1 MIMQQDRIWLI
12 DDDEQLADILSL
24 TLETQGYAA
33 EVSRS
38 AAQAL
43 ELLGQRERIQNT
55 SAVLLDLRLA
65 DQDGLTLLPRIR
77 EELPEV
83 PVFIITAHG
92 DVDSAVEAFT
102 LGANGYFRKPF
113 EEGELTEKLRQAV
126 DQYRLKLEVRN
137 LRSRA
142 ITSENVPKVSD
153 LIPSRDPSMAP
164 LLKRVEMAANVMS
177 NCVIHGES
185 GTGKELVARAL
196 HRLSPRRSG
205 PFIAFNCA
213 ALPESLMESEL
224 FGHVRGAFT
233 DAKESKSGLFA
244 RASGGTLFLDEIGDA
259 PLSIQAKLLRVLQEK
274 EVLPLG
280 ATTPI
285 KVDVRVVAATH
296 KCLKTEVEQKR
307 FRLDLYYRLH
317 VLRLEVPP
325 LRDRPRDI
333 PFLGSFF
340 AEKLAR
346 EMNLMFRGFTTS
358 ALTEM
363 ERYAW
368 PGNVRELQNRIE
380 QAMALGGGG
389 IIPSRNLFPE
399 REVPNEF
406 ETELEEGALAAGIE
420 SGTHPGDEALL
431 PSYQEAKIDF
441 ERNYLER
448 VLHAA
453 KGNIAKAA
461 RMASKSRT
469 EVYGLLRKHGLNPT
483 LFKNSDDEVR
493 KA

>member
-1 MIMQQDRIWLI
+1 MMQDRIWLI

-24 TLETQGYAA
+24 TLETQGYEV

-38 AAQAL
+38 SAQAL
-43 ELLGQRERIQNT
+43 TLLSDRERVQRT

-77 EELPEV
+77 EELPEA

-113 EEGELTEKLRQAV
+113 EEGELKTKLRQAI
-126 DQYRLKLEVRN
+126 DQYRLKREVQS
-137 LRSRA
+137 LRSRSTTEA
-142 ITSENVPKVSD
+142 DTLPRVTD

-164 LLKRVEMAANVMS
+164 LLKRVEMAAFVMS
-177 NCVIHGES
+177 NCVIQGES

-196 HRLSPRRSG
+196 HRLSPRREG

-244 RASGGTLFLDEIGDA
+244 QANGGTLFLDEIGDA
-259 PLSIQAKLLRVLQEK
+259 PLSIQAKLLRVLQER

-280 ATTPI
+280 ATRPI

-317 VLRLEVPP
+317 VLRLEIPP
-325 LRDRPRDI
+325 LRERPRDI
-333 PFLGSFF
+333 LFLGSFF
-340 AEKLAR
+340 AEKLSR
-346 EMNLMFRGFTTS
+346 EMNLMFRGFTG
-358 ALTEM
+358 AAQAEM
-363 ERYAW
+363 ERYSW

-389 IIPSRNLFPE
+389 VIPSRHLFPE
-399 REVPNEF
+399 KEIPEGIEE
-406 ETELEEGALAAGIE
+406 ETETAAFAGEAMETSE
-420 SGTHPGDEALL
+420 SAL

-448 VLHAA
+448 VLQAA

-469 EVYGLLRKHGLNPT
+469 EVYGLLRKHGLNPL
-483 LFKNSDDEVR
+483 LFKNSGDEDVR

>member
-1 MIMQQDRIWLI
+1 MKDRIWLI
-12 DDDEQLADILSL
+12 DDDEQLTDILSL
-24 TLETQGYAA
+24 TLETHGYLV

-38 AAQAL
+38 SGQAL
-43 ELLGQRERIQNT
+43 DLLQRRETIQDS

-102 LGANGYFRKPF
+102 LGASGYFRKPF
-113 EEGELTEKLRQAV
+113 EDGELTEKLRQAI
-126 DQYRLKLEVRN
+126 DQYRLKQEVQV

-142 ITSENVPKVSD
+142 LANENLPRVAD
-153 LIPSRDPSMAP
+153 LIPSRDPAMGP
-164 LLKRVEMAANVMS
+164 LLKKVEMAANVMS

-196 HRLSPRRSG
+196 HRLSPRRNG

-233 DAKESKSGLFA
+233 DAKEAKAGLFM
-244 RASGGTLFLDEIGDA
+244 RANGGTLFLDEIGDA

-274 EVLPLG
+274 EILPLG
-280 ATTPI
+280 ATTPV

-317 VLRLEVPP
+317 VLRLEIPA
-325 LRDRPRDI
+325 LRERPRDI
-333 PFLGSFF
+333 IFLGSFF

-346 EMNLMFRGFTTS
+346 EMNLMFRGFTGAAQS
-358 ALTEM
+358 EM

-399 REVPNEF
+399 RETPE
-406 ETELEEGALAAGIE
+406 A
-420 SGTHPGDEALL
+420 GDEDMETLFEDNKEMPRDEAPL
-431 PSYQEAKIDF
+431 PSYQEAKSDF
-441 ERNYLER
+441 EKNYLER

-469 EVYGLLRKHGLNPT
+469 EVYGLLRKHGLNP
-483 LFKNSDDEVR
+483 LVFKNSEVEEVSSNR
-493 KA
+493 EA

>member
-1 MIMQQDRIWLI
+1 MQDLIWLI

-24 TLETQGYAA
+24 TLETQGYDVC
-33 EVSRS
+33 VSRS
-38 AAQAL
+38 SEQAL
-43 ELLGQRERIQNT
+43 GILADRDRIQNA

-65 DQDGLTLLPRIR
+65 DQDGLTLLPKLR
-77 EELPEV
+77 EELPEA
-83 PVFIITAHG
+83 PIFIITAHG

-102 LGANGYFRKPF
+102 LGANGYIRKPF
-113 EEGELTEKLRQAV
+113 EEGELTQKLRQAI
-126 DQYRLKLEVRN
+126 DQYRLKRE
-137 LRSRA
+137 LRSLRMRSNA
-142 ITSENVPKVSD
+142 DENIPRVSD
-153 LIPSRDPSMAP
+153 LIPSRDPAMAQ
-164 LLKRVEMAANVMS
+164 LLKKVELAANVMS

-196 HRLSPRRSG
+196 HQLSPRCDG

-233 DAKESKSGLFA
+233 DAKEAKSGLFA
-244 RASGGTLFLDEIGDA
+244 RANGGTLFLDEIGDA
-259 PLSIQAKLLRVLQEK
+259 PLSIQSKLLRVLQER

-280 ATTPI
+280 ATTPV

-307 FRLDLYYRLH
+307 FRLDLYYRLN
-317 VLRLEVPP
+317 VLRLEIPP

-333 PFLGSFF
+333 LFLASVF

-346 EMNLMFRGFTTS
+346 EMNFKFSGFTG
-358 ALTEM
+358 AAQEEM
-363 ERYAW
+363 SRYSW

-380 QAMALGGGG
+380 QAIALGGGG
-389 IIPSRNLFPE
+389 IIPSRHLFPE
-399 REVPNEF
+399 REP
-406 ETELEEGALAAGIE
+406 TDSHDA
-420 SGTHPGDEALL
+420 EALEANSDFSELNPADETL

-448 VLHAA
+448 VLQAA
-453 KGNIAKAA
+453 KGNIAKAS
-461 RMASKSRT
+461 RLASKSRT
-469 EVYGLLRKHGLNPT
+469 EVYGLLRKHGLNPV
-483 LFKNSDDEVR
+483 LFKTSDPDEDDNDS
-493 KA
+493 ANQA

>member
-1 MIMQQDRIWLI
+1 MQDLIWLI
-12 DDDEQLADILSL
+12 DDDEQLTDILSL
-24 TLETQGYAA
+24 TLETHDYQV

-38 AAQAL
+38 SQQAL
-43 ELLGQRERIQNT
+43 ELLSQRERTSKNIHDA

-83 PVFIITAHG
+83 PVFVITAHG

-102 LGANGYFRKPF
+102 LGASGYFRKPF
-113 EEGELTEKLRQAV
+113 GDGELTEKLKQAV
-126 DQYRLKLEVRN
+126 DQYRLKREVHT

-142 ITSENVPKVSD
+142 LATETLPRASD
-153 LIPSRDPSMAP
+153 LIPSRDPAMAP
-164 LLKRVEMAANVMS
+164 LHKKVEMAANVMS

-196 HRLSPRRSG
+196 HRLSPRRNG

-233 DAKESKSGLFA
+233 DAKEAKAGLFA
-244 RASGGTLFLDEIGDA
+244 RANGGTLFLDEIGDA

-274 EVLPLG
+274 EILPLG
-280 ATTPI
+280 ATVPV

-317 VLRLEVPP
+317 VLRLEVPA

-333 PFLGSFF
+333 IFLGSFF

-346 EMNLMFRGFTTS
+346 DMNLMFRGFTG
-358 ALTEM
+358 AAQTEM
-363 ERYAW
+363 ERYEW

-399 REVPNEF
+399 RETSEVSDE
-406 ETELEEGALAAGIE
+406 ELEAVVEENSE
-420 SGTHPGDEALL
+420 SPRDDVAL
-431 PSYQEAKIDF
+431 PSYQEAKCDF

-448 VLHAA
+448 VLQAA

-469 EVYGLLRKHGLNPT
+469 EVYGLLKKHGLNP
-483 LFKNSDDEVR
+483 LVFKTSGIEEEKR
-493 KA
+493 F